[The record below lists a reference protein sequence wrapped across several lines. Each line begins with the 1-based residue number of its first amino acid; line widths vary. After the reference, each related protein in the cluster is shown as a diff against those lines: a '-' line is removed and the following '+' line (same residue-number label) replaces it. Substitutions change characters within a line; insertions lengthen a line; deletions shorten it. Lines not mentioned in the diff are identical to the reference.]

1 MAVVTFMVVP
11 IAGPQACHPWP
22 VPTPGLPLAPTPT
35 PRGCPRC
42 SPPGAGPH
50 APLPAPGATAGCHT
64 CPHARSPSPVH
75 TQDPSMQHPK
85 EPMGATHT
93 ATRATP
99 LSPSL
104 LGWDTATGASPPQQG
119 RARAAAPRPVPG
131 PRRWQSQ
138 RKLFL
143 SLLPPHPL
151 PFFSSPRVS
160 NSFSSPIM
168 RGLQGKLQQD
178 AFVGRQSERGRQRGA
193 LCARGPPG
201 PPGAG
206 GTFRAITCPESNCQS
221 FLEGKASN

>member
-11 IAGPQACHPWP
+11 VAGPHTWP
-22 VPTPGLPLAPTPT
+22 PLAPMPT
-35 PRGCPRC
+35 PRGCPWC

-64 CPHARSPSPVH
+64 CPHARSPSPVP

-85 EPMGATHT
+85 EHMGATHT
-93 ATRATP
+93 APRASP
-99 LSPSL
+99 VSPSPPGGTRPPERPHHSRAGRGL
-104 LGWDTATGASPPQQG
+104 RPPGPSLGRGTG
-119 RARAAAPRPVPG
+119 RAKGNCFSPSSP
-131 PRRWQSQ
+131 
-138 RKLFL
+138 
-143 SLLPPHPL
+143 PPHPL

>member
-11 IAGPQACHPWP
+11 VAGPHTWP
-22 VPTPGLPLAPTPT
+22 PLAPTPT
-35 PRGCPRC
+35 PRGCPWC
-42 SPPGAGPH
+42 SPPRCWSPH
-50 APLPAPGATAGCHT
+50 TSPHSRCH
-64 CPHARSPSPVH
+64 CWMSH
-75 TQDPSMQHPK
+75 
-85 EPMGATHT
+85 
-93 ATRATP
+93 
-99 LSPSL
+99 LSPRPVPIAHPHPGPKHAASQGTHGGHTHGPQGL
-104 LGWDTATGASPPQQG
+104 PRVSVPSRGDTATGASPPQQG
-119 RARAAAPRPVPG
+119 QARAVAPRPIPG
-131 PRRWQSQ
+131 PRPWQSQ